1 MFSVIFSQGDIDRF
15 IGEVL
20 SGSKDSAVYY
30 FPIIE
35 KQYPNNPNMLFL
47 KGILETDGEIAMK
60 IFIDLYDK
68 HPTSDYGDDAV
79 MKVAE
84 YYYASGLYVQSAKWL
99 KKMPLYYSRS
109 KHIERAIKL
118 YLNSLIV
125 SGLRDTA
132 VVLSQVFQ
140 RQFPNLDV
148 SEKINGLLKEYEG
161 VKQTPNNINSISF
174 IEKTKV
180 NKSLGRYSLQSGA
193 FTLKKNAEEQKMHII
208 NFGFDARVDELVRKT
223 KKLYAVRI
231 GYYDTEKEAKK
242 IGNEIKSKLDLQT
255 IVVTK
260 K

>member
-1 MFSVIFSQGDIDRF
+1 MFSAIFSQGGIDRF

-35 KQYPNNPNMLFL
+35 KQYPNNPDMLFL

-161 VKQTPNNINSISF
+161 VKQTPNNINSFPSIRGVL
-174 IEKTKV
+174 TV
-180 NKSLGRYSLQSGA
+180 PP
-193 FTLKKNAEEQKMHII
+193 
-208 NFGFDARVDELVRKT
+208 
-223 KKLYAVRI
+223 
-231 GYYDTEKEAKK
+231 
-242 IGNEIKSKLDLQT
+242 
-255 IVVTK
+255 
-260 K
+260 